1 MRLKNY
7 APILV
12 FTFFYSTAFSQTQKG
27 SFVLSG
33 KTDLNFLFANTIMAT
48 DSIETGR
55 SKTNQFGFTAA
66 AGYFIADDLTI
77 GISGTF
83 SYNYT
88 KNNISSYCEMITW
101 SATVMPQVN
110 YYLPAEGKLRPSVG
124 AGVGYLWLRERD
136 SRVSANS
143 NTVYYMSG
151 VAYSAGAGL
160 SYFITPH
167 VAFDLNFQYSHS
179 RLKDE
184 WYKDLIQKQNGL
196 AGTLGVSVF
205 L

>member
-1 MRLKNY
+1 MKLKNY
-7 APILV
+7 APILL
-12 FTFFYSTAFSQTQKG
+12 FTLFYTTAFSQTQKG

-55 SKTNQFGFTAA
+55 AKTNQFGLTAA
-66 AGYFIADDLTI
+66 AGYFIADDLSI

-83 SYNYT
+83 SYNYI
-88 KNNISSYCEMITW
+88 KNNISSYSEMITW

-110 YYLPAEGKLRPSVG
+110 YYLPIEGKLRPSVG

-136 SRVSANS
+136 SRVNVNS
-143 NTVYYMSG
+143 NTVYYMRG

-160 SYFITPH
+160 SYFITPN

-179 RLKDE
+179 RLRDE
-184 WYKDLIQKQNGL
+184 WYKNQIQKQNGL